1 MEIISANTNIPF
13 MKIRWA
19 AYLFSIAMIIL
30 SVVEWVSSGEKK
42 FGVDFVGGVEA
53 VVSYEKPLDIGQVR
67 QQVEAAGINDAVVQV
82 FQGEGQQFSIR
93 YKAAEANENAKA
105 ELETKLSI
113 SGSAENKATIAKLD
127 QVGPVIGEQI
137 RKAAYW
143 AIFWSLVGIIVYVS
157 VRFEFRFAVG
167 AVIAL
172 FHDVV
177 ITAGACILTGREIN
191 AGILAALLTIVGY
204 SVNDTIIIFDRIREH
219 ILEEIKKS
227 SRVKFDLSAIMNR
240 SVNETLSRTIITNLT
255 VMAVCLIL
263 WQVGGGAVEDMAFA
277 LFIGGI
283 VGTYSTIFI
292 ASPIVLALEHFG
304 SGRLSSKQ
312 R

>member
-13 MKIRWA
+13 MKIRWF
-19 AYLFSIAMIIL
+19 AYLFSITMIIV
-30 SVVEWVSSGEKK
+30 SAYEWFSTGDKK

-53 VVSYEKPLDIGQVR
+53 VVGYDLPIDIGQVR
-67 QQVEAAGINDAVVQV
+67 SQVEQAGIEDAIVQV
-82 FQGEGQQFSIR
+82 FQGGGQQFSIR
-93 YKAAEANENAKA
+93 YKAEANENAKV
-105 ELETKLSI
+105 ELESKLSFT
-113 SGSAENKATIAKLD
+113 GNSAKIEKLD

-137 RKAAYW
+137 RQAAYY

-167 AVIAL
+167 AVLAL

-177 ITAGACILTGREIN
+177 ITAGTCILTGREIN

-219 ILEEIKKS
+219 ILEALKKS
-227 SRVKFDLSAIMNR
+227 SRAKFNLSEIMNK

-255 VMAVCLIL
+255 VMAVCLVL
-263 WQVGGGAVEDMAFA
+263 WQLGGGAVEDMAFA

-304 SGRLSSKQ
+304 RGRLSAKD
-312 R
+312 